1 MVSSDDLGGSP
12 DATKTGP
19 LLKFAVFGD
28 ARPPLPEDSS
38 HYPTEILKAIF
49 ALAAAQNVQFV
60 VGTGDYFYAL
70 SDAAVTAQLAK
81 LKEAEAPFV
90 GPIYHALGNHE
101 CLTSSTLN
109 CPNANESPLIKAF
122 MANLIP
128 SGTLTPYYRVDQQTR
143 FGVAK
148 FLFVAGNAWTDAQGD
163 WLKAALAEPTAYT
176 FVIRHIPTGAPQEA
190 AWGVTAP
197 GVKESDAILDGAP
210 MTNVFFGHEHVFKR
224 IDPQHVISGNGGAP
238 LGSKNDFYGL
248 LIVEQQAD
256 GNFALTELD
265 VATAMPKDSWR
276 VTAAGQAAP

>member
-1 MVSSDDLGGSP
+1 MRWTVFFCCVACSAEDVDATRVGGSFDGPSMVSSDDLGGSP

-101 CLTSSTLN
+101 CLT
-109 CPNANESPLIKAF
+109 
-122 MANLIP
+122 
-128 SGTLTPYYRVDQQTR
+128 
-143 FGVAK
+143 
-148 FLFVAGNAWTDAQGD
+148 
-163 WLKAALAEPTAYT
+163 
-176 FVIRHIPTGAPQEA
+176 
-190 AWGVTAP
+190 
-197 GVKESDAILDGAP
+197 
-210 MTNVFFGHEHVFKR
+210 
-224 IDPQHVISGNGGAP
+224 
-238 LGSKNDFYGL
+238 
-248 LIVEQQAD
+248 
-256 GNFALTELD
+256 
-265 VATAMPKDSWR
+265 
-276 VTAAGQAAP
+276 